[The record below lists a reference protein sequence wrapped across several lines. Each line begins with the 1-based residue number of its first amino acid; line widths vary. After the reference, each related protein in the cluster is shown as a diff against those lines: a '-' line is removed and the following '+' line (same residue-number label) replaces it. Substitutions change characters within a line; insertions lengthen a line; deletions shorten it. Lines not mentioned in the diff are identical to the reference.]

1 MYWILWDNSAFISL
15 SAALLATGHE
25 PRLEFRNLKWTF
37 GGTLT
42 QVNIRQYMN
51 AISVCSVS
59 RSTINNG
66 YPPVAEH
73 PPAFCSA
80 TPPHHV
86 VPATMCRPTRH
97 SSAVLEKHSPRGRA
111 GARAG
116 GRTGGR
122 AGARAARRRRCVRVR
137 VARPRAVPATQRAP
151 WRRQAGGRAAQW
163 FSLSCAPNEENDAH
177 GVVSPYLRETCP

>member
-122 AGARAARRRRCVRVR
+122 AGARAARRRRCVRVK
-137 VARPRAVPATQRAP
+137 P
-151 WRRQAGGRAAQW
+151 
-163 FSLSCAPNEENDAH
+163 
-177 GVVSPYLRETCP
+177 